1 MSQSELLLEVNDLRT
16 YFSIHEGVVR
26 AVDGVSF
33 QIRRGKTL
41 GVLGESGCGK
51 SVTGYSILRLVR
63 PPGQIMGG
71 EILLHR
77 PAAEVGPSRNT
88 TTVDLAKLDPYGRE
102 MRAIRGAE
110 IAMVFQ
116 EPMTSL
122 DPVYTIGNQ
131 LMEAVLHHQRV
142 SKQEAQRQAA
152 AMLGLVGLPQP
163 ESALEKY
170 PHQLSGGM
178 RQRVMIAMALIC
190 RPSLLIADEP
200 TTALDVTTEAQILE
214 LMQRLQSELDMA
226 ILFITHD
233 LGVIAEMADEVI
245 VMYLGKVVER
255 ADVQTLF
262 DAPKHPYTQALMRSI
277 PRLGVKSDS
286 RLNTIEGMV
295 PNPADIP
302 RGCPFHPR
310 CPAAIPGL
318 CNVKEPSVV
327 DLGNGQQVRCVLY
340 ADASPGGVSASAGQ
354 TKRLQQPATH
364 FSAGEL

>member
-1 MSQSELLLEVNDLRT
+1 MSQSELLLEVNELRT
-16 YFSIHEGVVR
+16 HFSVHEGVVR

-33 QIRRGKTL
+33 QIHRGKTL

-51 SVTGYSILRLVR
+51 SVTGYSILRLIR
-63 PPGQIMGG
+63 QPGQIVGG

-77 PAAEVGPSRNT
+77 PAIDTGASRHT
-88 TTVDLAKLDPYGRE
+88 TTVDLTKIDPYGRE
-102 MRAIRGAE
+102 IQAIRGAE
-110 IAMVFQ
+110 IAIVFQ

-131 LMEAVLHHQRV
+131 LMEAVLHHQRL
-142 SKQEAQRQAA
+142 SKQDAQRQAA
-152 AMLGLVGLPQP
+152 AMLGRVGLPEP
-163 ESALEKY
+163 NNALEKY

-190 RPSLLIADEP
+190 SPSLLIADEP

-214 LMQRLQSELDMA
+214 LMQQLQSELGMA

-245 VMYLGKVVER
+245 VMYLGKVVEQ
-255 ADVQTLF
+255 ADVRTLF

-277 PRLGVKSDS
+277 PRLGVKSS
-286 RLNTIEGMV
+286 ARLNTIEGMV

-318 CNVKEPSVV
+318 CDVKEPPVV

-340 ADASPGGVSASAGQ
+340 GDPPPDKVTVPIGQ
-354 TKRLQQPATH
+354 PTGFQQAAAQLP
-364 FSAGEL
+364 AGEA

>member
-1 MSQSELLLEVNDLRT
+1 MRMSHSDLLLEVNDLRT
-16 YFSIHEGVVR
+16 HFTTHEGIVR

-33 QIRRGKTL
+33 QIRRGATL

-51 SVTGYSILRLVR
+51 SVTGYSILQLIR
-63 PPGQIMGG
+63 PPGKIVGG

-77 PAAEVGPSRNT
+77 STPTRGSGHHTAP
-88 TTVDLAKLDPYGRE
+88 VDIAKLNPYGRE
-102 MRAIRGAE
+102 MRSIRGAE

-131 LMEAVLHHQRV
+131 LMEAVLYHQRV
-142 SKQEAQRQAA
+142 NKQEAQRQAA

-214 LMQRLQSELDMA
+214 LMKQLQSELGMA
-226 ILFITHD
+226 ILFITHN
-233 LGVIAEMADEVI
+233 LGVIAEIADEHSVGI
-245 VMYLGKVVER
+245 
-255 ADVQTLF
+255 
-262 DAPKHPYTQALMRSI
+262 HPHRS
-277 PRLGVKSDS
+277 
-286 RLNTIEGMV
+286 
-295 PNPADIP
+295 
-302 RGCPFHPR
+302 
-310 CPAAIPGL
+310 
-318 CNVKEPSVV
+318 
-327 DLGNGQQVRCVLY
+327 GNGRRGGCHVPGQSGRASGY
-340 ADASPGGVSASAGQ
+340 PDAV
-354 TKRLQQPATH
+354 
-364 FSAGEL
+364 